1 MLTLLAALLLACS
14 TPEAP
19 TAPPAT
25 PQPEAPAA
33 PPAAPPTDVLELPQP
48 AISGGYS
55 TVEPNDD
62 IKATATFAVSQ
73 LGLTGAT
80 LASVDKAEQQV
91 VAGMNFRLDL
101 TLSDGSR
108 WHVVVFRSLD
118 QQLSLTS
125 KEALPAK

>member
-1 MLTLLAALLLACS
+1 MLPLLAALLLACS

-19 TAPPAT
+19 PAPPA
-25 PQPEAPAA
+25 
-33 PPAAPPTDVLELPQP
+33 DVIELREP

-55 TVEPNDD
+55 PVEPNDD
-62 IKATATFAVSQ
+62 IKATATYAVSQ

-80 LASVDKAEQQV
+80 LATVDKAEQQV
-91 VAGMNFRLDL
+91 VAEMNFRLDL

-118 QQLSLTS
+118 QLLSLTS
-125 KEALPAK
+125 KELLPAQ

>member
-1 MLTLLAALLLACS
+1 MLTLLTALLLACS

-19 TAPPAT
+19 AAQPAT
-25 PQPEAPAA
+25 PQPEAPTA
-33 PPAAPPTDVLELPQP
+33 PPADVTELREP

>member
-1 MLTLLAALLLACS
+1 MIPLLIALLLACS

-19 TAPPAT
+19 KAPP
-25 PQPEAPAA
+25 EASVPAA
-33 PPAAPPTDVLELPQP
+33 PPAATPTPPLEVREP
-48 AISGGYS
+48 AIAGGYN
-55 TVEPNDD
+55 TAEITDD
-62 IKATATFAVSQ
+62 IKAIATYAVSQ
-73 LGLTGAT
+73 LGLTGAA

-125 KEALPAK
+125 KEALPGK

>member
-1 MLTLLAALLLACS
+1 MLTIVTAFLLACS

-19 TAPPAT
+19 KA
-25 PQPEAPAA
+25 QPEAPPAA
-33 PPAAPPTDVLELPQP
+33 PPAAPPTEMVELREP

-62 IKATATFAVSQ
+62 IKAIATYAVSQ
-73 LGLTGAT
+73 LGLSGAT

-101 TLSDGSR
+101 TLGDGSR

-125 KEALPAK
+125 KEALPGK

>member
-19 TAPPAT
+19 AAPPAT
-25 PQPEAPAA
+25 PQPEAPTT
-33 PPAAPPTDVLELPQP
+33 PPADVTELREP

>member
-1 MLTLLAALLLACS
+1 MIPLLLALPLACS

-19 TAPPAT
+19 KA
-25 PQPEAPAA
+25 QSEASVAAA
-33 PPAAPPTDVLELPQP
+33 PPAATPTPPLELAQP
-48 AISGGYS
+48 AIAGGYN
-55 TVEPNDD
+55 TAEITDD
-62 IKATATFAVSQ
+62 IKAIATYAVSQ

-125 KEALPAK
+125 KEALPGK

>member
-1 MLTLLAALLLACS
+1 MIPLLIALLLACS
-14 TPEAP
+14 TPEHP
-19 TAPPAT
+19 QTPPVS
-25 PQPEAPAA
+25 
-33 PPAAPPTDVLELPQP
+33 PPLELREP
-48 AISGGYS
+48 AIAGGYN
-55 TVEPNDD
+55 TAEITDD
-62 IKATATFAVSQ
+62 IKAIATYAVSQ
-73 LGLTGAT
+73 LGLTNAT

-125 KEALPAK
+125 KEALPGK